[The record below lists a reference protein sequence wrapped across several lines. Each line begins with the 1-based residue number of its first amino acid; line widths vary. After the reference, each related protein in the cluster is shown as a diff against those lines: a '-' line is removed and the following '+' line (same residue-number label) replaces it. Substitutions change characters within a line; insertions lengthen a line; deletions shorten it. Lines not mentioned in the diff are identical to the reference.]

1 MGRLFIGFIKSNT
14 EISIRGEARMRHAKD
29 LFGLKGRVAIVTG
42 GRGLY
47 GASISQ
53 GLCEMGAIVVIASR
67 NGVKCEE
74 FAQELRSQGYLAYG
88 MSLDLEDDES
98 IQNLVKEVVARFGRI
113 DILVNNAVDRRN
125 MSPLSTATRQKLQDS
140 VSTNLNGQI
149 LLAQAVIPYM
159 IEQEKGSIINISS
172 MRGLDCP
179 HFPIY
184 PESMGDQPV
193 NYTTEK
199 WAMVGLTKYMAGRY
213 GQHRIRVN
221 CIAPG
226 GFNPGLLEEEDKK
239 PFVDAYIENCP
250 LRCFANEDD
259 IKGPVIFLASDAANY
274 VTGATLV
281 MDGGWT
287 IW

>member
-1 MGRLFIGFIKSNT
+1 MTTKELF
-14 EISIRGEARMRHAKD
+14 D
-29 LFGLKGRVAIVTG
+29 LNGQVAIVTG

-47 GASISQ
+47 GASISE
-53 GLCEMGAIVVIASR
+53 GLCEAGATVVIASR
-67 NGVKCEE
+67 NGAACDEY
-74 FAQELRSQGYLAYG
+74 AQTLRDKGYNAVG
-88 MSLDLEDDES
+88 MSLDLSDDAS
-98 IQNLVKEVVARFGRI
+98 IKQLAADVWAKYGRI

-125 MSPLSTATRQKLQDS
+125 MTSLNDATRQKLQDS

-149 LLAQAVIPYM
+149 LLSQAVIEYM
-159 IEQEKGSIINISS
+159 IQQNSGSIVNISS

-179 HFPIY
+179 HFPLY
-184 PESMGDQPV
+184 PEGWGDQPV

-213 GQHRIRVN
+213 GKNHIRVN

-226 GFNPGLLEEEDKK
+226 GFNPGLSDDPLKK
-239 PFVDAYIENCP
+239 DFVKNYIDNCP
-250 LRCFANEDD
+250 LGCWANEDD
-259 IKGPVIFLASDAANY
+259 IKGPVVFLASKAANY

>member
-1 MGRLFIGFIKSNT
+1 MKFCSQRRKDDLTMK
-14 EISIRGEARMRHAKD
+14 HAKD
-29 LFGLKGRVAIVTG
+29 LFSLKGKVAIVTG

-47 GASISQ
+47 GSSITE
-53 GLCEMGAIVVIASR
+53 GLCEMDATVVIASR
-67 NGVKCEE
+67 NGAKCEE
-74 FAQELRSQGYLAYG
+74 YAAELRERGYEAIGL
-88 MSLDLEDDES
+88 SLDLSSDDS
-98 IQNLVKEVVARFGRI
+98 IKALAKEVYDRFGKI

-125 MSPLSTATRQKLQDS
+125 MVSLQDATREKLQASAD
-140 VSTNLNGQI
+140 TNLQGQ
-149 LLAQAVIPYM
+149 LLLSQAVLEYM
-159 IEQEKGSIINISS
+159 IPAESGSIINISS

-179 HFPIY
+179 HFPFY
-184 PESMGDQPV
+184 PESWGEQPV

-213 GQHRIRVN
+213 GKHNIRVN

-226 GFNPGLLEEEDKK
+226 GFNPGLAEDPDKME
-239 PFVDAYIENCP
+239 FQETYIKNCP
-250 LRCFANEDD
+250 LGRWANEDD
-259 IKGPVIFLASDAANY
+259 IKGPVCFLASEAAGY

>member
-1 MGRLFIGFIKSNT
+1 MKTAKELFSL
-14 EISIRGEARMRHAKD
+14 D
-29 LFGLKGRVAIVTG
+29 GRVAIVTG

-47 GASISQ
+47 GASISA
-53 GLCEMGAIVVIASR
+53 GLCEMGAQVVIASR
-67 NGVKCEE
+67 SGEKCE
-74 FAQELRSQGYLAYG
+74 AYAAELRAAGYAAVG
-88 MSLDLEDDES
+88 MSLDLNDDES
-98 IQNLVKEVVARFGRI
+98 IKLFSAAVVERFGRI

-125 MSPLSTATRQKLQDS
+125 MTSLANATRQKLQDS

-149 LLAQAVIPYM
+149 LLSQAVLEYM
-159 IEQEKGSIINISS
+159 IPQKHGSIINISS
-172 MRGLDCP
+172 MRGLDSP
-179 HFPIY
+179 HFPFY
-184 PESMGDQPV
+184 PDTFGDQPV

-213 GQHRIRVN
+213 GKYNIRVN

-226 GFNPGLLEEEDKK
+226 GYDPGLADAPDKK
-239 PFVDAYIENCP
+239 KFVDTYIENCP
-250 LRCFANEDD
+250 LGRWANEDD
-259 IKGPVIFLASDAANY
+259 IKGPVVFLASDAANY

>member
-1 MGRLFIGFIKSNT
+1 MS
-14 EISIRGEARMRHAKD
+14 MHAKE
-29 LFGLKGRVAIVTG
+29 LFSLTGQVAIVTG

-47 GASISQ
+47 GAAICE
-53 GLCEMGAIVVIASR
+53 GLCEMGATVVAASR
-67 NGVKCEE
+67 NGEKCEE
-74 FAQELRSQGYLAYG
+74 FAASLREKGHSAVG
-88 MSLDLEDDES
+88 MALDLSDDDS
-98 IQNLVKEVVARFGRI
+98 IRTLAKAVFDKFGRI

-125 MSPLSTATRQKLQDS
+125 MTALADATRQKLRDS
-140 VSTNLNGQI
+140 AETNLNGQI
-149 LLAQAVIPYM
+149 LLSQAVLEYM
-159 IEQEKGSIINISS
+159 IPAEKGSIINISS

-179 HFPIY
+179 HFPFY
-184 PESMGDQPV
+184 PEAMGDQPV

-213 GQHRIRVN
+213 GKHHIRVN

-226 GFNPGLLEEEDKK
+226 GFNPGLSDDPEKK
-239 PFVDAYIENCP
+239 AFVDTYIANCP
-250 LRCFANEDD
+250 LGCWASYDD
-259 IKGPVIFLASDAANY
+259 IKGPVAFLASDASAY

>member
-1 MGRLFIGFIKSNT
+1 MNAKELFSLN
-14 EISIRGEARMRHAKD
+14 
-29 LFGLKGRVAIVTG
+29 GRVAIVTG

-47 GASISQ
+47 GASISE
-53 GLCEMGAIVVIASR
+53 GLCEMGAIVIIASR
-67 NGVKCEE
+67 NGEKCEE
-74 FAQELRSQGYLAYG
+74 FAAELRAKGHEAYG
-88 MSLDLEDDES
+88 YALDLSNDES
-98 IQNLVKEVVARFGRI
+98 IQKLAKDVHDRFGRL

-125 MSPLSTATRQKLQDS
+125 MTPMATATRQKLRDS
-140 VSTNLNGQI
+140 AETNLNGQI
-149 LLAQAVIPYM
+149 LLSQAVLEYM
-159 IEQEKGSIINISS
+159 IPAGKGSIINISS

-179 HFPIY
+179 HFPFY

-213 GQHRIRVN
+213 GKHGIRVN

-226 GFNPGLLEEEDKK
+226 GFNPGLADDPDKK
-239 PFVDAYIENCP
+239 AFVDTYIANCP
-250 LRCFANEDD
+250 LGCWAGEDD
-259 IKGPVIFLASDAANY
+259 IKGPVVFLAADASAY

>member
-1 MGRLFIGFIKSNT
+1 MHVNELFNLAGQ
-14 EISIRGEARMRHAKD
+14 
-29 LFGLKGRVAIVTG
+29 VAIVTG

-47 GASISQ
+47 GASITS
-53 GLCEMGAIVVIASR
+53 GLCEAGATVVIASR
-67 NGVKCEE
+67 NGAKCEE
-74 FAQELRSQGYLAYG
+74 YAQELREQGYNAVG
-88 MSLDLEDDES
+88 MSLDLSDDAS
-98 IQNLVKEVVARFGRI
+98 IKKLAADVWEKFGRI

-125 MSPLSTATRQKLQDS
+125 MTSLADATRQKLQDS

-149 LLAQAVIPYM
+149 LLSQAVVEYM
-159 IEQEKGSIINISS
+159 IKQDSGSIVNISS

-179 HFPIY
+179 HFPLY
-184 PESMGDQPV
+184 PEGWGDQPV

-213 GQHRIRVN
+213 GKHHIRVN

-226 GFNPGLLEEEDKK
+226 GFNPGLSDDPMKK
-239 PFVDAYIENCP
+239 DFVKNYIDNCP
-250 LRCFANEDD
+250 LGCWANEDD
-259 IKGPVIFLASDAANY
+259 IKGPVVFLASKAANY

>member
-1 MGRLFIGFIKSNT
+1 MK
-14 EISIRGEARMRHAKD
+14 HAKELFD
-29 LFGLKGRVAIVTG
+29 LSGKVAIVTG

-47 GASISQ
+47 GASICT
-53 GLCEMGAIVVIASR
+53 GLCEMGATVVIASR
-67 NGVKCEE
+67 NGQKCEE
-74 FAQELRSQGYLAYG
+74 FAAELRAQGYDAVG
-88 MSLDLEDDES
+88 MSLDLSNDTS
-98 IQNLVKEVVARFGRI
+98 ISDLALQVNQKYGKI

-125 MSPLSTATRQKLQDS
+125 MTSLQNATREKLQDS

-149 LLAQAVIPYM
+149 LLSQAVLQYM
-159 IEQEKGSIINISS
+159 VQQNSGNIINISS

-179 HFPIY
+179 HFPFY
-184 PESMGDQPV
+184 PEAMGDQPV

-213 GQHRIRVN
+213 GKHHIRVN

-226 GFNPGLLEEEDKK
+226 GFNPGLSDDPEKK
-239 PFVDAYIENCP
+239 KFVDTYIANCP
-250 LRCFANEDD
+250 LGCWASEDD
-259 IKGPVIFLASDAANY
+259 IKGPVIFLASEAANY

>member
-1 MGRLFIGFIKSNT
+1 M
-14 EISIRGEARMRHAKD
+14 HAKK
-29 LFGLKGRVAIVTG
+29 LFSLEGRVAIVTG

-47 GASISQ
+47 GAAICE
-53 GLCEMGAIVVIASR
+53 GLCEMGATVIVASR
-67 NGVKCEE
+67 NGEKCEE
-74 FAQELRSQGYLAYG
+74 FAETLRQQGHSAFG
-88 MSLDLEDDES
+88 MALDLSDDDS
-98 IQNLVKEVVARFGRI
+98 INALPKAVFDRFGRI

-125 MSPLSTATRQKLQDS
+125 MTSLADATRQKLQDS
-140 VSTNLNGQI
+140 ASTNLNGQI
-149 LLAQAVIPYM
+149 LLSQAVLRYM
-159 IEQEKGSIINISS
+159 IPAEKGSIINISS
-172 MRGLDCP
+172 MRGLDSP
-179 HFPIY
+179 HFPFY

-213 GQHRIRVN
+213 GKHHIRVN

-226 GFNPGLLEEEDKK
+226 GFNPGLADDPERKV
-239 PFVDAYIENCP
+239 FVDTYIANTP
-250 LRCFANEDD
+250 LGCWASFDD
-259 IKGPVIFLASDAANY
+259 IKGPVAFLASDAAAY